1 MGSHPECR
9 ASHIPGD
16 LPANPGVLS
25 YSAPLTRMDSITVY
39 ADYVCPFCYLGRS
52 SLRTFRETRD
62 EPLTVRWQPFDL
74 RANKRGADNQIID
87 GKDDGKGD
95 EYYNQAKRNVARL
108 QEKYDV
114 EMAQDLAIDV
124 DSWDA
129 GVASLFVR
137 ERHPDDWEAFDTALY
152 RALWVDQRDIGKLE
166 VITDIAQ
173 DVGLSPDGVESAVSG
188 SEWNDTYREIIDDSR
203 GNGISGVPTFV
214 YDGRTARGAV
224 PPEQL
229 RRLVDG
235 VDI

>member
-1 MGSHPECR
+1 
-9 ASHIPGD
+9 
-16 LPANPGVLS
+16 
-25 YSAPLTRMDSITVY
+25 MDSITVY

-74 RANKRGADNQIID
+74 RANKRDANNEMIDEIDD
-87 GKDDGKGD
+87 GKDE
-95 EYYNQAKRNVARL
+95 EYYAQAKQNVARL

-114 EMAQDLAIDV
+114 EMAQDLATDV

-137 ERHPDDWEAFDTALY
+137 ERHPDSWDAFDTALY
-152 RALWVDQRDIGKLE
+152 RALWVAQRDIGELD
-166 VITDIAQ
+166 VIRDIAT
-173 DVGLSPDGVESAVSG
+173 DVGLEASAVESAVSG
-188 SEWNDTYREIIDDSR
+188 SEWTDTYREMIDDSR
-203 GNGISGVPTFV
+203 ETGISGVPTFV

-235 VDI
+235 VSA

>member
-1 MGSHPECR
+1 
-9 ASHIPGD
+9 
-16 LPANPGVLS
+16 
-25 YSAPLTRMDSITVY
+25 MDSITVY

-52 SLRTFRETRD
+52 SLRTFRKTRD

-74 RANKRGADNQIID
+74 RANKRDADNGIIDEIDD
-87 GKDDGKGD
+87 GKDE
-95 EYYNQAKRNVARL
+95 EYYAQAKQNVARL
-108 QEKYDV
+108 QAKYDV
-114 EMAQDLAIDV
+114 EMAQDLATDV

-137 ERHPDDWEAFDTALY
+137 ERHPDSWDAFDTALY
-152 RALWVDQRDIGKLE
+152 RALWVDQRDIGELD
-166 VITDIAQ
+166 VIRDIAT
-173 DVGLSPDGVESAVSG
+173 DVGLEASAVESAVSG

-203 GNGISGVPTFV
+203 EPGISGVPTFV

-235 VDI
+235 VNA